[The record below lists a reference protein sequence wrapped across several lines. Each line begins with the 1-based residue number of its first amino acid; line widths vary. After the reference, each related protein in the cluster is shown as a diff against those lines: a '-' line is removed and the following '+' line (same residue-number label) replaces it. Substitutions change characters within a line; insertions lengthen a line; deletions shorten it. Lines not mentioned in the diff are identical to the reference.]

1 MPEKYPFT
9 VLNIFKSP
17 DRNDPIRWNILS
29 RKIKDLMKGMDIK
42 TISMQNGNFSQG
54 YILYFSEDQFKI
66 LEFFDKYLI
75 TQIYHFINFLQN
87 FNPNLFEKTIKF
99 INEIL

>member
-54 YILYFSEDQFKI
+54 YILYFSEDSFKI
-66 LEFFDKYLI
+66 FDY
-75 TQIYHFINFLQN
+75 
-87 FNPNLFEKTIKF
+87 
-99 INEIL
+99 